1 MMLSMQE
8 AVRRA
13 EMVVEKMGVDY
24 DERLQGHLRNLQK
37 AFDEN
42 DRDQAILIAHTMK
55 GESGMFGWPLVSEI
69 SGWLRQIL
77 ETQDKLHRTEVI
89 ELHLHTLRIIL
100 SEKLRGEAPAGQK
113 LIRNLYAVIEKK
125 GLIP

>member
-1 MMLSMQE
+1 MTLSMQD

-13 EMVVEKMGVDY
+13 EMVVKQMGAEY
-24 DERLQGHLRNLQK
+24 DDRLRGHLRNLQK

-55 GESGMFGWPLVSEI
+55 GESGMFEWPLVSEI
-69 SGWLRQIL
+69 AGWLRQIL
-77 ETQDKLHRTEVI
+77 ETKDEFHRTEVI
-89 ELHLHTLRIIL
+89 ELHLHTLRIII
-100 SEKLRGEAPAGQK
+100 SENLKGEAPAGQK